1 MVDAV
6 HHLVV
11 TGSDYLT
18 SVDILCASSATV
30 SCGSSVWNA
39 TSVILLPLY
48 RSFTADWTF
57 LIPAALAYRV
67 KSSIWKSRRK
77 ADFLVPV
84 VLMFLHY

>member
-39 TSVILLPLY
+39 TSVILLPFF

-57 LIPAALAYRV
+57 LIPAASPSVRPSARPRF
-67 KSSIWKSRRK
+67 KISFAS
-77 ADFLVPV
+77 
-84 VLMFLHY
+84 